1 MKEVESILEPISSN
15 FISLTRNPMKGWFE
29 LEIGIP
35 NTWVFDA
42 NKEIDVEIVNETEVG
57 KVIKIV
63 PKNGNVVVDDVILFA
78 RIIIST
84 NRKIAEKEQD
94 LKNQLEEMKRGMEKK
109 AGSFFKELDEL
120 KENAFKK
127 LNDNFVDELTGKKRL
142 RKKRTPKEPKAG
154 DISNSAGDI
163 STPTGDISSS
173 TGTIK
178 SVTGTTS

>member
-15 FISLTRNPMKGWFE
+15 FVSLTRNPMKGWFE

-42 NKEIDVEIVNETEVG
+42 NKEIDVETVNETEVG
-57 KVIKIV
+57 KVIKII

-78 RIIIST
+78 RII
-84 NRKIAEKEQD
+84 
-94 LKNQLEEMKRGMEKK
+94 KRGMEKK

-127 LNDNFVDELTGKKRL
+127 LNDNFVNELNGPKRP
-142 RKKRTPKEPKAG
+142 RKKRTLKVH
-154 DISNSAGDI
+154 IV
-163 STPTGDISSS
+163 TGD
-173 TGTIK
+173 TGTYTPPPIK
-178 SVTGTTS
+178 ADEIPA

>member
-15 FISLTRNPMKGWFE
+15 FVSLIRNPMKGWFE

-42 NKEIDVEIVNETEVG
+42 NKEIDIETVNETEVG
-57 KVIKIV
+57 KVIKII
-63 PKNGNVVVDDVILFA
+63 PKNNNVVVDDVILFA

-84 NRKIAEKEQD
+84 NKKIAEKEQE
-94 LKNQLEEMKRGMEKK
+94 LKNQLEEMKKGMEKK

-127 LNDNFVDELTGKKRL
+127 LNDSFVDELNGKKP

-154 DISNSAGDI
+154 DVSISA
-163 STPTGDISSS
+163 GDISSS

-178 SVTGTTS
+178 SVSGTTS

>member
-15 FISLTRNPMKGWFE
+15 FVSLTRNPMKGWFE

-35 NTWVFDA
+35 DTWVFDA
-42 NKEIDVEIVNETEVG
+42 NKEIDVETVNETEVG
-57 KVIKIV
+57 KVIKII

-84 NRKIAEKEQD
+84 NKKIAEKEQD
-94 LKNQLEEMKRGMEKK
+94 LKE

-127 LNDNFVDELTGKKRL
+127 LNDNFVNELNGPKRP
-142 RKKRTPKEPKAG
+142 RKKRTLKVH
-154 DISNSAGDI
+154 IV
-163 STPTGDISSS
+163 TGD
-173 TGTIK
+173 TGTYTPPPIK
-178 SVTGTTS
+178 ADEIPA